1 MQFTMRR
8 RLVPALSAAVA
19 VTLGAT
25 TLAACGSGPED
36 EGSAGSGPV
45 SLTYWAWA
53 PGMDKV
59 AAIWN
64 AGEGKEA
71 GIKVTVKKQA
81 SGDELVT
88 KIITAAKAEKGP
100 DLVQAE
106 YQALPT
112 LVSNDVL
119 ADISGDAGDAEKAF
133 APGVWQQTTL
143 GTDAVY
149 AVPQDS
155 GPMMFYYREDLFEKY
170 GLTVPTTWDEFA
182 ETARKLKKKDPAK
195 ALTTFSSNDAGLFAG
210 LSQQAGA
217 KWWTTEG
224 DSWKVGIDDAATRRV
239 ADFWGGLVEE
249 GAVDNQ
255 PMYTPAWN
263 KGLNTGKQIAW
274 VSAVW
279 APGVLTTAA
288 PDTRGKWAMAPL
300 PQWTEGDNTT
310 GSWGGSSTAVTNDSR
325 NKKAAAEF
333 ATWLNTDEE
342 ALAALVREGGIYP
355 AATAAQTGGA
365 LAEAPEF
372 FSNQPDFYTEAAEI
386 AATTAPSAWGPNVN
400 VAYTAFRDEFAKAA
414 KARSRARFGA
424 ALTTMQ
430 DATVADLKKTG
441 FKVAG

>member
-8 RLVPALSAAVA
+8 RLVATSIAVA
-19 VTLGAT
+19 LGAT
-25 TLAACGSGPED
+25 TLAACGSGSED
-36 EGSAGSGPV
+36 KDSADSGPV

-64 AGEGKEA
+64 KKNPD
-71 GIKVTVKKQA
+71 IQVTVKKQA
-81 SGDELVT
+81 SGDDLVT
-88 KIITAAKAEKGP
+88 KIITAAKAKKAP

-112 LVSNDVL
+112 LVSNNVL
-119 ADISGDAGDAEKAF
+119 ADIADDVKDAEKAF
-133 APGVWQQTTL
+133 APGIWQQTTL

-155 GPMMFYYREDLFEKY
+155 GPMMFYYREDLFKKY

-182 ETARKLKKKDPAK
+182 ETARELKKKDSSK
-195 ALTTFSSNDAGLFAG
+195 ALTTFSSNDSGLFAG
-210 LSQQAGA
+210 LAQQAGA

-224 DSWKVGIDDAATRRV
+224 DKWKVGIDDAASKKV

-249 GAVDNQ
+249 GAIDNQ

-263 KGLNTGKQIAW
+263 KALNTGKQIAW

-279 APGVLTTAA
+279 APGTLGTAA
-288 PDTRGKWAMAPL
+288 PDTAGKWAMAPL
-300 PQWTEGDNTT
+300 PQWSKSDNAT
-310 GSWGGSSTAVTNDSR
+310 GSWGGSSTGITNDSQH
-325 NKKAAAEF
+325 KEAAAKF
-333 ATWLNTDEE
+333 ATWLNTDQE
-342 ALAALVREGGIYP
+342 ALAALVKEGGIYP

-365 LAEAPEF
+365 LATAPEF
-372 FSNQPDFYTEAAEI
+372 FSNQPDFYTKAAEI
-386 AATTAPSAWGPNVN
+386 AKTTAPSAWGPNVN
-400 VAYTAFRDEFAKAA
+400 VAYTTFKDAFAKAA
-414 KARSRARFGA
+414 KAKSKAGFGT
-424 ALTTMQ
+424 ALTAMQ

-441 FKVAG
+441 FEVAE